1 MEVRSTNTGITYP
14 NSGWTKGSGPK
25 NEVALTTQ
33 HVGEKKQL
41 NSIIVIKQDLRLRQA
56 LIVLSVL
63 SDCLLVSECSLKGSD
78 RFLSQKDED

>member
-14 NSGWTKGSGPK
+14 NSGWTNGSGPK

-41 NSIIVIKQDLRLRQA
+41 NIIVFNQDEVFEAQT
-56 LIVLSVL
+56 V
-63 SDCLLVSECSLKGSD
+63 
-78 RFLSQKDED
+78 